1 MSKKSAALRPTRR
14 SRAVDP
20 PPAPDA
26 PAADPAPPADNP
38 WGADAAHLPHAGGTV
53 IAAPGT
59 DPAHLARLLDE
70 DDRARETHE
79 EQMHAWRQLGD
90 QLAVRGSD
98 RVELAMR
105 VAWAIR
111 DAGAP

>member
-1 MSKKSAALRPTRR
+1 MPPSRKSDPRRR
-14 SRAVDP
+14 SRAVEPPSPVP
-20 PPAPDA
+20 PPPS
-26 PAADPAPPADNP
+26 ADNP
-38 WGADAAHLPHAGGTV
+38 WGADAERIPHRGGTV

-70 DDRARETHE
+70 DESAREVHE
-79 EQMHAWRQLGD
+79 EQLRAWTHLGD

-98 RVELAMR
+98 RLELAMR